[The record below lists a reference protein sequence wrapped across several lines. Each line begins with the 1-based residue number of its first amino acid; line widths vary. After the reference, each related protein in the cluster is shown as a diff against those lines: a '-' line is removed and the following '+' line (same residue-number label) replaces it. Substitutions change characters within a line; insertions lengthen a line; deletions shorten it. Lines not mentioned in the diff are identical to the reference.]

1 VRFTW
6 FAHCSPAVVL
16 LRISGKILFEPG
28 KTVCFTLKH
37 NELPILPRGHEMG
50 AITEARLVLALIMK
64 RVSQHT

>member
-1 VRFTW
+1 MVCPLIP
-6 FAHCSPAVVL
+6 CSRVVAD
-16 LRISGKILFEPG
+16 SGKILFEPG